1 MVNFLYSGEKLW
13 AASSSHL
20 AIRNPAFSSF
30 GLFFQQISEQIY
42 EKKKNLK
49 KLLLT
54 QGRKSWLIKASES
67 LITNSDPQKSF

>member
-30 GLFFQQISEQIY
+30 GLFFQKISEQIY
-42 EKKKNLK
+42 EKKNFK
-49 KLLLT
+49 KFLLT